1 MLVFSTPLNRMK
13 RHLENT
19 VIALALI
26 LGLIFAA
33 TASNSSLIPVFAQSN
48 QTSSAAAS
56 NSTKMDGNTTGLTA
70 SIIPPMD
77 TFTASGDISSLIF
90 VTQKPINATINPSS
104 LSDTT
109 KFVLSGDWNLTVNTG
124 KVTNFA
130 AKFIKV
136 LNDSSRWHTH
146 DIINFKPSNINNTIV
161 RLSPDKSASIQ
172 GTVDIKLNNTNAW
185 NNVKTNI
192 LISKGKVITINL
204 DNNATSNHFQGQP
217 IYGVVESIK
226 DANGNELLKAQQQA
240 LQQKPK

>member
-1 MLVFSTPLNRMK
+1 MK
-13 RHLENT
+13 KQIENT
-19 VIALALI
+19 IFALALT

-33 TASNSSLIPVFAQSN
+33 TVNSNLLPIFAQTN
-48 QTSSAAAS
+48 QMSSAADS
-56 NSTKMDGNTTGLTA
+56 NSTKMDEKTNNTQSTA
-70 SIIPPMD
+70 SVSPIK
-77 TFTASGDISSLIF
+77 TFSANGDISSLIF
-90 VTQKPINATINPSS
+90 VTQKPINATINSAS
-104 LSDTT
+104 LSNAT
-109 KFVLSGDWNLTVNTG
+109 KFVLSGDWNLTVSAG

-136 LNDSSRWHTH
+136 LNDSSKWHTH
-146 DIINFKPSNINNTIV
+146 DIVNFKPSNTNNTIV
-161 RLSPDKSASIQ
+161 QLSPDKSASIP
-172 GTVDIKLNNTNAW
+172 GTVDIKLNNTSAW

>member
-1 MLVFSTPLNRMK
+1 MK
-13 RHLENT
+13 RQIQNT
-19 VIALALI
+19 VTVLALI

-33 TASNSSLIPVFAQSN
+33 IVSSSLLPVFAQTN
-48 QTSSAAAS
+48 QMSSMAGS
-56 NSTKMDGNTTGLTA
+56 NSTKMNGSTAQTTVLK
-70 SIIPPMD
+70 SPIK
-77 TFTASGDISSLIF
+77 TFFASGDISSLIF

-104 LSDTT
+104 LSAAT
-109 KFVLSGDWNLTVNTG
+109 KFVLSGDWNLTVNAG

-146 DIINFKPSNINNTIV
+146 DIINFKPTNINNSNTIV
-161 RLSPDKSASIQ
+161 QLSPDKTATIQ
-172 GTVDIKLNNTNAW
+172 GTVDIKLNNTSAW
-185 NNVKTNI
+185 NNVKSNI

>member
-1 MLVFSTPLNRMK
+1 MK
-13 RHLENT
+13 KKAEDT

-26 LGLIFAA
+26 LGLTYVTTI
-33 TASNSSLIPVFAQSN
+33 NICPIPVFAQTN
-48 QTSSAAAS
+48 QTF
-56 NSTKMDGNTTGLTA
+56 NSVVTNGNTTGATA
-70 SIIPPMD
+70 STSPTD
-77 TFTASGDISSLIF
+77 TFSASGDISSLIF

-104 LSDTT
+104 LSDAT
-109 KFVLSGDWNLTVNTG
+109 KFVLSGDWNLTVNAG
-124 KVTNFA
+124 KVTDFT

-136 LNDSSRWHTH
+136 LNDSSKWHTH
-146 DIINFKPSNINNTIV
+146 DIINFKPSDINNTIV
-161 RLSPDKSASIQ
+161 QLSPDKSASIQ
-172 GTVDIKLNNTNAW
+172 GTVDIKLNNTSAW

-226 DANGNELLKAQQQA
+226 DANGNELLRAQQQA

>member
-1 MLVFSTPLNRMK
+1 MLVFSTLSNRHEK
-13 RHLENT
+13 RENI
-19 VIALALI
+19 VALALI

-33 TASNSSLIPVFAQSN
+33 TASSSSLIPVFAQAN

-56 NSTKMDGNTTGLTA
+56 NRTKMNGNTTGVTA
-70 SIIPPMD
+70 SIISPMN
-77 TFTASGDISSLIF
+77 TFSASGDISSLIF

-104 LSDTT
+104 LSAAT

-146 DIINFKPSNINNTIV
+146 DIINFKPSNTNNTIV
-161 RLSPDKSASIQ
+161 RLSPDKSTSIP
-172 GTVDIKLNNTNAW
+172 GTVDIKLNNTSAW
-185 NNVKTNI
+185 NNVKSNI

-240 LQQKPK
+240 MQQKPK

>member
-1 MLVFSTPLNRMK
+1 MK
-13 RHLENT
+13 KQIENT
-19 VIALALI
+19 VVALALT

-33 TASNSSLIPVFAQSN
+33 TVNSSLLSVFAQTN
-48 QTSSAAAS
+48 QMSAMAGS
-56 NSTKMDGNTTGLTA
+56 NSTKMNENTNTTQATA
-70 SIIPPMD
+70 SASPIK
-77 TFTASGDISSLIF
+77 TFSANGDISSLIF

-104 LSDTT
+104 LSNAT

-124 KVTNFA
+124 KVMNFA

-136 LNDSSRWHTH
+136 LNDSSKWHTH
-146 DIINFKPSNINNTIV
+146 DIINFKPSNTNNTIV
-161 RLSPDKSASIQ
+161 QLSPDKSTSIQ
-172 GTVDIKLNNTNAW
+172 GTVDIKLNNTSAW

-226 DANGNELLKAQQQA
+226 DTNGNELLKAQQQA
-240 LQQKPK
+240 LQQKPT

>member
-1 MLVFSTPLNRMK
+1 MK
-13 RHLENT
+13 KRAEDT

-26 LGLIFAA
+26 LGLTYVTTI
-33 TASNSSLIPVFAQSN
+33 NICPIPVFAQTN
-48 QTSSAAAS
+48 QTF
-56 NSTKMDGNTTGLTA
+56 NSVVTNGNTTGATA
-70 SIIPPMD
+70 STSPTD
-77 TFTASGDISSLIF
+77 TFSASGDISSLIF

-104 LSDTT
+104 LSDAT
-109 KFVLSGDWNLTVNTG
+109 KFVLSGDWNLTVNAG
-124 KVTNFA
+124 KVTDFT

-136 LNDSSRWHTH
+136 LNDSSKWHTH
-146 DIINFKPSNINNTIV
+146 DIINFKPSDINNTIV
-161 RLSPDKSASIQ
+161 QLSPDKSASIQ
-172 GTVDIKLNNTNAW
+172 GTVDIKLNNTSAW

-226 DANGNELLKAQQQA
+226 DANGNELLRAQQQA